1 MGSIRDIIETSK
13 EFLQSYASSIID
25 HSDFKAEIREASY
38 NGEDTT
44 EIEIDNIIQ
53 EEIGDLTESQFE
65 AVLKEMRRILS
76 KDNVSITDCEYDVGY
91 HPEKVSNVKIE
102 LDW

>member
-13 EFLQSYASSIID
+13 DYLRSYASSIID
-25 HSDFKAEIREASY
+25 HSDFKEQISEASY

-44 EIEIDNIIQ
+44 EIEIDDIIQ
-53 EEIGDLTESQFE
+53 EEIGELTESQFE

-76 KDNVSITDCEYDVGY
+76 RDNVSITDYEYDVWY
-91 HPEKVSNVKIE
+91 DPEKVTNVKIE